1 VYEDQKHIQEQ
12 INGLPA
18 NARPEGCMRLSMTIV
33 PTLRVVTQRWT
44 LRVTWATRMQ
54 AWEND
59 AERRG
64 CMPTLS
70 VGTLGIGRMQSCRKS
85 TVAQQTWTLWD

>member
-44 LRVTWATRMQ
+44 LRVTWTTRMQ
-54 AWEND
+54 ALGND
-59 AERRG
+59 AQRRG
-64 CMPTLS
+64 MHAHAERGHDQYRADAAL
-70 VGTLGIGRMQSCRKS
+70 
-85 TVAQQTWTLWD
+85 